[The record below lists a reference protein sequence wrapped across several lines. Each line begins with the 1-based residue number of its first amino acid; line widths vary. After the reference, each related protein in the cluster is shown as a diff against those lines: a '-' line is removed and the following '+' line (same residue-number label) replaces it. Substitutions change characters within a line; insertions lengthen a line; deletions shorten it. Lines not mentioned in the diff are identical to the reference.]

1 MSTGVLPF
9 GPELKAVSVKEHN
22 TDCSLLTARMEGYDG
37 LLHGEEILEDIKEH
51 VYRF

>member
-22 TDCSLLTARMEGYDG
+22 ADCSLLTARMEGYDG